1 MAPELGGRVKR
12 LSTERLVFAIA
23 AGTLAGFA
31 LAPLCALFARLG
43 AELAG
48 GHAADLA
55 MLGSLRPWTLFA
67 TSVVRA
73 AGVTA
78 CALAIGVPLGVIV
91 ARSDAPGR
99 HLAFALHVLP
109 GFVSPYLLAL
119 GWFHVVGRE
128 GLLGS
133 ERGASLFFGEL
144 GAVAVLTLALA
155 PLATALTALGAW
167 GMDASL
173 EEAARAVAS
182 PSRVLGRIVL
192 PAATPAIAL
201 AALLIFVLAL
211 SEVGVPM
218 FLRVDAYPAAVLAR
232 LGGID
237 FAPAEAVVL
246 VLPLAILALG
256 LLAFERRLVVSRDYA
271 VLGLRGAA
279 RAPLPL
285 GAWRLPAAGACT
297 LAALFAVAPLL
308 ALGTVAVRG
317 GGLAASSNWIGSSL
331 GVSVFASA
339 CAATAIMALG
349 IPLAHALVRQRP
361 GARLVDGLAILT
373 FVTPAAVLGVGLIQ
387 TWNRPSTA
395 WVYGTIAI
403 VIAGFIV
410 RYAAVG
416 LRTNAS
422 VFAQSSVQLEESAAV
437 LGAGYLR
444 RLVGLL
450 VPLHWRGLLGA
461 WLLVLIFCLRD
472 LESAILTYPAG
483 GAPLTVRIFT
493 LEANGPEPVVAAL
506 ACVQV
511 GATAVAFALLGILA
525 RSGVRQ

>member
-1 MAPELGGRVKR
+1 MRHPSA
-12 LSTERLVFAIA
+12 ERLVFATA
-23 AGTLAGFA
+23 AGALALAALVPLGALLVGLAGELARTRAAELA
-31 LAPLCALFARLG
+31 LLGSARPWALFAV
-43 AELAG
+43 
-48 GHAADLA
+48 
-55 MLGSLRPWTLFA
+55 
-67 TSVVRA
+67 SVARA

-78 CALAIGVPLGVIV
+78 CALAIGVPLGMIV

-99 HLAFALHVLP
+99 RLAFALHVLP
-109 GFVSPYLLAL
+109 GFLPPYLLAL

-133 ERGASLFFGEL
+133 ERSALLFFGEA
-144 GAVAVLTLALA
+144 GAIAVLTLALA
-155 PLATALTALGAW
+155 PIATALTALGAW

-173 EEAARAVAS
+173 EEAARAAAA
-182 PSRVLGRIVL
+182 PGRVLRRIVL

-201 AALLIFVLAL
+201 AALLIFALAV

-237 FAPAEAVVL
+237 FAPGEAVVL

-256 LLAFERRLVVSRDYA
+256 LLALERRLVASRDHA
-271 VLGLRGAA
+271 VLGLRGVA

-285 GAWRLPAAGACT
+285 GAWRLPAAGFCA
-297 LAALFAVAPLL
+297 LAALLAVTPLV
-308 ALGTVAVRG
+308 ALGTVAARG
-317 GGLAASSNWIGSSL
+317 GGLVAASEWIGGSL
-331 GVSVFASA
+331 GVSVFASV
-339 CAATAIMALG
+339 CAATAIVALG
-349 IPLAHALVRQRP
+349 IPVAHALVRQRP
-361 GARLVDGLAILT
+361 GARLIDGLAVLA

-387 TWNRPSTA
+387 SWNRPSTA
-395 WVYGTIAI
+395 WVYGSLTI
-403 VIAGFIV
+403 VVLGFV
-410 RYAAVG
+410 ARYAAVG

-422 VFAQSSVQLEESAAV
+422 VFAQSSTRLEESAAV

-444 RLVGLL
+444 RLVALL
-450 VPLHWRGLLGA
+450 VPLHARGILGA
-461 WLLVLIFCLRD
+461 WLLALVFCLRD
-472 LESAILTYPAG
+472 LESAILIYPAG

-511 GATAVAFALLGILA
+511 GVIVGVLACLAVLA
-525 RSGVRQ
+525 RAGARR

>member
-1 MAPELGGRVKR
+1 L
-12 LSTERLVFAIA
+12 IA
-23 AGTLAGFA
+23 
-31 LAPLCALFARLG
+31 
-43 AELAG
+43 
-48 GHAADLA
+48 
-55 MLGSLRPWTLFA
+55 
-67 TSVVRA
+67 
-73 AGVTA
+73 
-78 CALAIGVPLGVIV
+78 

-99 HLAFALHVLP
+99 RLACALHILP
-109 GFVSPYLLAL
+109 GFVPPYLLAL

-133 ERGASLFFGEL
+133 ERSASLFFGEL

-155 PLATALTALGAW
+155 PLATALSALGSW

-173 EEAARAVAS
+173 EEAARAVAR
-182 PSRVLGRIVL
+182 PARVLGRIVL

-201 AALLIFVLAL
+201 AALLIFALAL

-218 FLRVDAYPAAVLAR
+218 FLRVDAYPAVVLAR
-232 LGGID
+232 LAGID

-246 VLPLAILALG
+246 VLPLAVLAFG
-256 LLAFERRLVVSRDYA
+256 LLAIERRLVASHDYA

-285 GAWRLPAAGACT
+285 GAWRLPAAGVCA
-297 LAALFAVAPLL
+297 LAALLAVTPLL
-308 ALGTVAVRG
+308 ALGAVAVRG
-317 GGLAASSNWIGSSL
+317 GDLAAVSQWIGTSL
-331 GVSVFASA
+331 GVSVF
-339 CAATAIMALG
+339 
-349 IPLAHALVRQRP
+349 PLAHALVRRRP
-361 GARLVDGLAILT
+361 GARFVDGLAILV
-373 FVTPAAVLGVGLIQ
+373 FVTPAAVLGVGLIH

-395 WVYGTIAI
+395 WIYGSVAI
-403 VIAGFIV
+403 VVLGFV
-410 RYAAVG
+410 ARYAAVG

-450 VPLHWRGLLGA
+450 VPLHWRGLFSA
-461 WLLVLIFCLRD
+461 WLLALIFCLRD

-493 LEANGPEPVVAAL
+493 LEANGPEPIVAAL

-511 GATAVAFALLGILA
+511 VVIALAVALLGILA
-525 RSGVRQ
+525 WSGARR